1 MNQAQRKNGEI
12 TMSLTEREKFH
23 QNLLEALYK
32 ANERVEALKSAV
44 ARSAALLGAGADR
57 ESQTAE
63 SPTEEALTRY
73 LGMIPPED
81 DLSDYIGREGH
92 EESRPRLGSN
102 APPNIH
108 PDKEPPICPSVGHLA
123 LDHPHDFLF
132 FPTPDKILF
141 PENESGADMRIGA
154 RPDETLKGLAE
165 KSGSVSP
172 ASVAFVQ
179 KTESETAPDSEPSA
193 EPERAPRRTRA
204 CGKDDCIRARLALDA
219 LDEGVWDWNIRTGR
233 VFRSGRWR
241 DVVAEP
247 EEAAA
252 SPQDSLFGLMHPD
265 DAPSLKEELNALLQG
280 RKERLRL
287 PVRFARISGGWGWGI
302 ASAACLFE
310 SKQAARLT
318 VVLLDQTSL
327 HREINSLRTEIT
339 KLRSQ
344 AKRLS
349 GDLEEEVR
357 LNEAR
362 LAALYRLSRMDA
374 ATEERVVRF
383 CLEQAVKLTGSALGY
398 LYVLDDKTEARQGK
412 IYWSHAVKARHKE
425 ATPCSPPDLQGTE
438 CPDVSE
444 PEIVNVVEEAPAGIF
459 SRETGVSRYMLAP
472 VQNEGRV
479 ACLIGVADKT
489 EPYEAADLRQ
499 LELFAN
505 GMWFHLRRRRGL
517 RALLQAKK
525 DAEVANNAKNEF
537 LANISHELRTPL
549 NGILGMLQVL
559 MQSPLDEEQTAWV
572 HTANSSGRVL
582 LRVLSDIL
590 DFSRIETGELEL
602 RPRLFD
608 FSAAL
613 RSTLG
618 MFIHKARDKNLLLT
632 LDIAD
637 TVPKALLG
645 DETRVRQ
652 IIFNLVA
659 NAFKFTAHGEI
670 RVDCFPLPYCAP
682 GRRCIYLAV
691 SDTGIGIADDALE
704 DIFKA
709 FKQVDESSTRSF
721 PGTGLGLALVRHLVR
736 RMDGELSVESAPG
749 KGTTMHCSLP
759 FDEPAPRGEAPSP
772 DVAADMPYPL
782 HLLVVEDDPVNQ
794 LLLRTLLTKAGH
806 TCVFVDN
813 GRKGLEA
820 LLLRDFD
827 CVITD
832 IQMPVMDGVEMVSR
846 IREGNTDD
854 IEPSPAVRELLGL
867 KDAAAA
873 PRHAVSNNI
882 PVIAL
887 TAHAMV
893 GDKEHFLGIGMDYYL
908 PKPVIAATLFDTLAH
923 LGRLLR
929 AHGEQ

>member
-1 MNQAQRKNGEI
+1 
-12 TMSLTEREKFH
+12 MSLTEREKFH
-23 QNLLEALYK
+23 QKLLEALYK

-57 ESQTAE
+57 ESRTAG
-63 SPTEEALTRY
+63 SPTEEALTRH
-73 LGMIPPED
+73 LGMIPPEE

-102 APPNIH
+102 APPSVR
-108 PDKEPPICPSVGHLA
+108 PYKEPPISPSVGHLA
-123 LDHPHDFLF
+123 LDHPHDFLI
-132 FPTPDKILF
+132 FPTPEEVFF
-141 PENESGADMRIGA
+141 PGNGSGADMRIGA
-154 RPDETLKGLAE
+154 HPGAAPKGPAE
-165 KSGSVSP
+165 KSDSGFP
-172 ASVAFVQ
+172 ASAAPSS
-179 KTESETAPDSEPSA
+179 ESSA
-193 EPERAPRRTRA
+193 EPEDASRRSGA
-204 CGKDDCIRARLALDA
+204 CGRDDCLRAGLALDT
-219 LDEGVWDWNIRTGR
+219 LEEGVWDWNIRTGR
-233 VFRSGRWR
+233 VFRTGRWR
-241 DVVAEP
+241 EVVAEP
-247 EEAAA
+247 EEKALT
-252 SPQDSLFGLMHPD
+252 PLDSLLGLMHPD
-265 DAPSLKEELNALLQG
+265 DAPSLKGELNALLQG
-280 RKERLRL
+280 KKKLLRL

-310 SKQAARLT
+310 NKQAARLI

-327 HREINSLRTEIT
+327 YRERNSLRTEIT
-339 KLRSQ
+339 RLRSR
-344 AKRLS
+344 AKGLP

-357 LNEAR
+357 LHEAR
-362 LAALYRLSRMDA
+362 LAALHHLSRMDA
-374 ATEERVVRF
+374 APEEQVARY
-383 CLEQAVKLTGSALGY
+383 CLKQAVKLTGSALGY
-398 LYVLDDKTEARQGK
+398 LYVLDGKTEARQGK
-412 IYWSHAVKARHKE
+412 IYWSHAVRMRHTG
-425 ATPCSPPDLQGTE
+425 ASGISAPCSPPDAQGPE

-444 PEIVNVVEEAPAGIF
+444 PEIVNVVEEIPAGIF
-459 SRETGVSRYMLAP
+459 GREVGVSRYMLAP
-472 VQNEGRV
+472 VMNEGRMV
-479 ACLIGVADKT
+479 CLIGVADKT
-489 EPYEAADLRQ
+489 ERYEAADLRQ
-499 LELFAN
+499 LEMFAN
-505 GMWFHLRRRRGL
+505 GMWFHLRRRRGMQ
-517 RALLQAKK
+517 ALLQAKK
-525 DAEVANNAKNEF
+525 DAEAANSAKNEF
-537 LANISHELRTPL
+537 LANVSHELRTPL
-549 NGILGMLQVL
+549 NGLLGMLQVL
-559 MQSPLDEEQTAWV
+559 MQSPLDEEQTAWA

-602 RPRLFD
+602 HPRLFD

-618 MFIHKARDKNLLLT
+618 MFIHKARDKNLLFS
-632 LDIAD
+632 LDIAG

-670 RVDCFPLPYCAP
+670 RVDCSPLPRCAP

-691 SDTGIGIADDALE
+691 SDSGIGIADDALE

-709 FKQVDESSTRSF
+709 FKQVDGSSTRSF
-721 PGTGLGLALVRHLVR
+721 PGTGLGLALVRHLVG
-736 RMDGELSVESAPG
+736 RMGGELAVESSPG

-759 FDEPAPRGEAPSP
+759 FDEPVPRGEAPPP
-772 DVAADMPYPL
+772 DVAAVAPHPL

-806 TCVFVDN
+806 TCVVVDN

-846 IREGNTDD
+846 IREGNTAD
-854 IEPSPAVRELLGL
+854 IEPSPAVRDLLGL
-867 KDAAAA
+867 KEGAEAA
-873 PRHAVSNNI
+873 PYAVSNNI

-887 TAHAMV
+887 TAHAMS

-908 PKPVIAATLFDTLAH
+908 PKPVVASTLFDTLAH
-923 LGRLLR
+923 LGGLLR
-929 AHGEQ
+929 VRDEQ